1 MANFEPAVKKTILAE
16 GGFFYNHTTGEVVNM
31 GVTLATLRSLGIL
44 HSTGTPSK
52 EDVAFVKS
60 LTADEAKDIYR
71 KEYWDP
77 LHLDHINDQAVAAKV
92 FDLAVNMGVVSA
104 ARFLQASCGVAEDG
118 VVGPITIARANAM
131 DPVALLG
138 SIRARASNRY
148 QEIASANPTLVGN
161 LHGWLS
167 RLNS

>member
-1 MANFEPAVKKTILAE
+1 MAEFLPAVTKTLVSE
-16 GGFFYNHTTGEVVNM
+16 GAFFYNHKTGEVVSM
-31 GVTLATLRSLGIL
+31 GITLATLRSLGIL
-44 HSTGTPSK
+44 HSTGAAS
-52 EDVAFVKS
+52 EADVAFVKS
-60 LTADEAKDIYR
+60 LTGDEAKDIYR

-77 LHLDHINDQAVAAKV
+77 LHLDHINNQAVASKV

-138 SIRARASNRY
+138 SIRARAANRY
-148 QEIASANPTLVGN
+148 QEIASANPALAGN
-161 LHGWLS
+161 LTGWLN
-167 RLNS
+167 RLNA